1 MSGKKVVQIIMLIL
15 SALLAA
21 GRVIHDATEIS
32 EETDWRGFPARGALN
47 FIVRR

>member
-21 GRVIHDATEIS
+21 GRVVHDATEIS
-32 EETDWRGFPARGALN
+32 DDSD
-47 FIVRR
+47 

>member
-21 GRVIHDATEIS
+21 GRVVHDATEIS
-32 EETDWRGFPARGALN
+32 EETD
-47 FIVRR
+47 

>member
-21 GRVIHDATEIS
+21 ERVVHDATEIS
-32 EETDWRGFPARGALN
+32 DEPD
-47 FIVRR
+47 